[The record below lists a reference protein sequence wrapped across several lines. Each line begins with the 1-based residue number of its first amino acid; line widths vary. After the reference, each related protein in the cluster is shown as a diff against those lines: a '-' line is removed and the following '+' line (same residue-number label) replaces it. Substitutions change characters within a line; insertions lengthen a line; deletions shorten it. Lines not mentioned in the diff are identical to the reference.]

1 MIVLQKT
8 TPKNN
13 KLRYDST
20 KQIQI
25 PRHIFKILK
34 RVNICDNTICFI
46 VFVFGI
52 SDIFNNLFFTR
63 SSTSLLVK
71 PYFIFGLYLTIKS
84 FLIFNIYYNND
95 NTLWLISQ
103 RLY

>member
-46 VFVFGI
+46 VFVFGN
-52 SDIFNNLFFTR
+52 F
-63 SSTSLLVK
+63 
-71 PYFIFGLYLTIKS
+71 Y
-84 FLIFNIYYNND
+84 
-95 NTLWLISQ
+95 
-103 RLY
+103 